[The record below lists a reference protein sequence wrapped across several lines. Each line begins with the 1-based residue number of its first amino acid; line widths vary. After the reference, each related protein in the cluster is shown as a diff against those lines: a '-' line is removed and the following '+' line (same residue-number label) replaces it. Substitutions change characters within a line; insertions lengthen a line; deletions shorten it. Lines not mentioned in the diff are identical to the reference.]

1 MSAAAATNNLRERI
15 SFRQDVPQEV
25 TLEGNGT
32 PTPQEGRDG
41 ITEFRYFLQ
50 GRKIMWISA
59 DAHTRIAQA
68 QAGEGATFAISKHK
82 APKPWSVVH
91 IEDEPATAQWQPPDQ
106 QPAARPAPPAPPAR
120 PRQEASAG
128 QPQQAAM
135 PAEAPYSTH
144 MYTALC
150 AALRVAAAAEDFARK
165 NLNRAVAFETAD
177 IRAIAATLFIHA
189 TGGGR

>member
-32 PTPQEGRDG
+32 PTPQDGRDG

-50 GRKIMWISA
+50 GRKIMWVSA
-59 DAHTRIAQA
+59 EAHARIAQA
-68 QAGEGATFAISKHK
+68 QAGADATFSLTKHK
-82 APKPWSVVH
+82 APKQWSVIH
-91 IEDEPATAQWQPPDQ
+91 LEDEPAGWTAPDQ
-106 QPAARPAPPAPPAR
+106 QPAPPPARPQAAPPPR

-135 PAEAPYSTH
+135 PAETPYSTH

-150 AALRVAAAAEDFARK
+150 AALRVAAAAEDFARQQ
-165 NLNRAVAFETAD
+165 LNRAVAFDTAD
-177 IRAIAATLFIHA
+177 VRAIAATLFIHA
-189 TGGGR
+189 TGGR